1 MIANCRTTVDLLA
14 ALVDGALSAEEDAA
28 LAAHFADCPRCVEFL
43 ASYRATSRIIRE
55 AIKVDLPADI
65 EERLLGF
72 LVSQSPG
79 PV

>member
-28 LAAHFADCPRCVEFL
+28 LAAHLADCPRCVEFL
-43 ASYRATSRIIRE
+43 ASYRGTSRIIRE
-55 AIKVDLPADI
+55 AMKVDVPPDI

-72 LVSQSPG
+72 FVGRQK
-79 PV
+79 